1 MSAETLHGFPFS
13 QHLDENLMNVE
24 HCVMWKFIG
33 YDLSTQ
39 ANPVPLPLCPPLI
52 AHRLSQIEP
61 EPPCENW
68 VTNSLGYGTTP
79 TQ

>member
-1 MSAETLHGFPFS
+1 MSAEMLHGFPFS
-13 QHLDENLMNVE
+13 QHLHDNLMNVE

-33 YDLSTQ
+33 YDWSTE

-52 AHRLSQIEP
+52 VHGLLQIEP
-61 EPPCENW
+61 EPPRENW
-68 VTNSLGYGTTP
+68 VTNYLNYGMTP